1 MDRPHRL
8 AERIVHVPH
17 SGNDVVQSLVD
28 QVAIAHEPF
37 SECPIHGLPDQWVS
51 CHVSLPFARPGGL
64 CPCVSKR
71 ATTHVTMQSAEIQ
84 LRFRD
89 LEAQF

>member
-17 SGNDVVQSLVD
+17 KGDDVVRSLVAD

-37 SECPIHGLPDQWVS
+37 SECPIRGLRDQWVS
-51 CHVSLPFARPGGL
+51 CHAPLPFARPE
-64 CPCVSKR
+64 VSVH
-71 ATTHVTMQSAEIQ
+71 ACQSERPRTSRCSLRKSNCDSEI
-84 LRFRD
+84 
-89 LEAQF
+89 